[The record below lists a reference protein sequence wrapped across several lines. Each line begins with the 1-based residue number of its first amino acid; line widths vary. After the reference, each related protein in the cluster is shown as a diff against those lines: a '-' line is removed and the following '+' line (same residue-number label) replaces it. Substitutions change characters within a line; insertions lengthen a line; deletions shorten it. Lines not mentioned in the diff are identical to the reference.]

1 MIRVN
6 LLPHREEKRKRRQ
19 QQFLGLAVFS
29 RRRSAL
35 VVAGAVWF
43 FLDQQ
48 VQQQQANVAY
58 MKGEIAKLD
67 KQIEEIRKIREETA
81 SLLAKKQVVE
91 GLQSNRSEPVQLLD
105 QLLRQLP
112 EGIYL
117 KAVKQTGVKVNV
129 LGYAQS
135 NARVSTLMRNL
146 GASPYLEN
154 PELVEIKAV
163 LLDNNPNKR
172 VNEFSMNISV
182 KRAKAEDAGGKGAR
196 TPAGAASRRGPRN
209 EPARRTA
216 DARPEAAGK
225 LAVADQDRR
234 LRPRLPRH
242 PGRPRSSC
250 SGRARTRPS
259 RPGASRSTSRR
270 QAFLEKKKLAVNLEA
285 YKQQRAEIEQSF
297 GALLK
302 QLPNKSEMDALLI
315 DINQAGLGRG
325 LAFELFKPSQTENF
339 TEFYAELPVNLK
351 VTGNYHDLGAFA
363 SDVAKMPRIVL
374 LTDLKVDPPS
384 KEGTLSLEAVA
395 KTYRYLDEEEIAKQ
409 RKAAKDKASKAKGA
423 KK

>member
-19 QQFLGLAVFS
+19 QQFAVLAALTAILG
-29 RRRSAL
+29 L
-35 VVAGAVWF
+35 VVAGAVWV

-48 VQQQQANVAY
+48 VEQQRANVAY
-58 MKGEIAKLD
+58 MKTEIGKLD

-117 KAVKQTGVKVNV
+117 KQIKQTGVKVNV
-129 LGYAQS
+129 VGYAQS

-172 VNEFSMNISV
+172 VNEFSMNISI
-182 KRAKAEDAGGKGAR
+182 KRAKAE
-196 TPAGAASRRGPRN
+196 
-209 EPARRTA
+209 
-216 DARPEAAGK
+216 
-225 LAVADQDRR
+225 
-234 LRPRLPRH
+234 
-242 PGRPRSSC
+242 
-250 SGRARTRPS
+250 
-259 RPGASRSTSRR
+259 
-270 QAFLEKKKLAVNLEA
+270 
-285 YKQQRAEIEQSF
+285 
-297 GALLK
+297 
-302 QLPNKSEMDALLI
+302 
-315 DINQAGLGRG
+315 
-325 LAFELFKPSQTENF
+325 
-339 TEFYAELPVNLK
+339 
-351 VTGNYHDLGAFA
+351 
-363 SDVAKMPRIVL
+363 
-374 LTDLKVDPPS
+374 
-384 KEGTLSLEAVA
+384 EGTSA
-395 KTYRYLDEEEIAKQ
+395 
-409 RKAAKDKASKAKGA
+409 RKAADAKAAGA

>member
-19 QQFLGLAVFS
+19 QQFIVLAALTAVLG
-29 RRRSAL
+29 L
-35 VVAGAVWF
+35 VVAGAVWL

-48 VQQQQANVAY
+48 EQQQKANVAY
-58 MKGEIAKLD
+58 MKGEIDKLD

-117 KAVKQTGVKVNV
+117 KQIKQAGVKVNV
-129 LGYAQS
+129 VGYAQS

-182 KRAKAEDAGGKGAR
+182 KRAKADDGKAGPKGAAAGAAK
-196 TPAGAASRRGPRN
+196 PAGA
-209 EPARRTA
+209 
-216 DARPEAAGK
+216 K
-225 LAVADQDRR
+225 
-234 LRPRLPRH
+234 
-242 PGRPRSSC
+242 
-250 SGRARTRPS
+250 
-259 RPGASRSTSRR
+259 
-270 QAFLEKKKLAVNLEA
+270 
-285 YKQQRAEIEQSF
+285 
-297 GALLK
+297 
-302 QLPNKSEMDALLI
+302 
-315 DINQAGLGRG
+315 
-325 LAFELFKPSQTENF
+325 
-339 TEFYAELPVNLK
+339 
-351 VTGNYHDLGAFA
+351 
-363 SDVAKMPRIVL
+363 
-374 LTDLKVDPPS
+374 
-384 KEGTLSLEAVA
+384 
-395 KTYRYLDEEEIAKQ
+395 
-409 RKAAKDKASKAKGA
+409 
-423 KK
+423 

>member
-19 QQFLGLAVFS
+19 QQFLGIAVFS
-29 RRRSAL
+29 VILGL

-48 VQQQQANVAY
+48 VEQQAANVAY

-117 KAVKQTGVKVNV
+117 KQVKQTGVKVNV
-129 LGYAQS
+129 VGYAQS

-172 VNEFSMNISV
+172 VNEFSMNIHV
-182 KRAKAEDAGGKGAR
+182 KRAKAEETKGAA
-196 TPAGAASRRGPRN
+196 T
-209 EPARRTA
+209 
-216 DARPEAAGK
+216 
-225 LAVADQDRR
+225 
-234 LRPRLPRH
+234 
-242 PGRPRSSC
+242 
-250 SGRARTRPS
+250 
-259 RPGASRSTSRR
+259 
-270 QAFLEKKKLAVNLEA
+270 
-285 YKQQRAEIEQSF
+285 
-297 GALLK
+297 
-302 QLPNKSEMDALLI
+302 
-315 DINQAGLGRG
+315 
-325 LAFELFKPSQTENF
+325 
-339 TEFYAELPVNLK
+339 
-351 VTGNYHDLGAFA
+351 
-363 SDVAKMPRIVL
+363 
-374 LTDLKVDPPS
+374 
-384 KEGTLSLEAVA
+384 
-395 KTYRYLDEEEIAKQ
+395 
-409 RKAAKDKASKAKGA
+409 KAAGA